1 MTAATISRYRRH
13 VSSVWLLGYGLWWA
27 VYYSGAIHGSLWV
40 TLPQEEPFSGR
51 AQLLLLSV
59 PFGVMLVLLLLA
71 RRWLAPLHERR
82 GLLLGFA
89 VATGISLALTSFG
102 EMPFAGFAG
111 GMAATWLPQATAALM
126 AVAWGELYGA
136 AGARRACLG
145 LCGSLL
151 VGLGLAGVVR
161 ATGDVAP
168 LSGAVFLA
176 FCPWLSMAAL
186 LRAWKTVPLP
196 PFDRVVQRGPF
207 RMPSTVAL
215 AMFTSF
221 FTVGFMVSLTT
232 PRAHLGSNSWLGSA
246 IAVAAIALLM
256 LWQTRSRRDFAV
268 RGVAWPVILYLAA
281 AFVLLPIAS
290 YGFSRDAALPGS
302 ALLSVLWVTTSAS
315 IVFRAPAPAVAVMS
329 WNQLL
334 SLAGV
339 ALGGIASSALL
350 TGAVLSDPQLAVIA
364 VGVVSLLVLG
374 SYPALRRSAVE
385 TCWGLLPKRQSGASR
400 SPEDY
405 VAERCAQVAETYGL
419 TPREREVLVLLARGM
434 RADEI
439 AGSFTVSEATVR
451 THIKRIHEKLDVH
464 SQPQLMRMI
473 VFDGPAEASA
483 EPGAGAPLS

>member
-1 MTAATISRYRRH
+1 MTTATISGFRRRA
-13 VSSVWLLGYGLWWA
+13 SSFWLLGYGLWWA

-40 TLPQEEPFSGR
+40 TLPQHEPFSGR
-51 AQLLLLSV
+51 AQLILLSV
-59 PFGVMLVLLLLA
+59 PFGLMLALLLLV
-71 RRWLAPLHERR
+71 RKKLAPLHERR
-82 GLLLGFA
+82 GLLMGFA

-102 EMPFAGFAG
+102 EMPFEGFAG

-126 AVAWGELYGA
+126 AVVWGELYGA

-151 VGLGLAGVVR
+151 VGLGIATLVR
-161 ATGDVAP
+161 AAGDVAP

-176 FCPWLSMAAL
+176 FCPWLSMAVL
-186 LRAWKTVPLP
+186 FRAWKKVPLSP
-196 PFDRVVQRGPF
+196 VDRVVQRAPF

-215 AMFTSF
+215 ATFTSF

-232 PRAHLGSNSWLGSA
+232 PRAHLGSNSGLASA
-246 IAVAAIALLM
+246 LVVAGIALVV
-256 LWQTRSRRDFAV
+256 LWLTRSRRALEIPQL
-268 RGVAWPVILYLAA
+268 AWPVLLFLAA
-281 AFVLLPIAS
+281 AFMLLPVAS
-290 YGFSRDAALPGS
+290 YGFSRDAAVPGS
-302 ALLSVLWVTTSAS
+302 ALLSVLWVTTSAYIS
-315 IVFRAPAPAVAVMS
+315 ARVPAPAVAVMS
-329 WNQLL
+329 WTQLL

-350 TGAVLSDPQLAVIA
+350 TGAVLSAPQLAVIA

-374 SYPALRRSAVE
+374 SYPALRRSAIE
-385 TCWGLLPKRQSGASR
+385 TCWGLLPKQPAASR

-405 VAERCAQVAETYGL
+405 VEERCAQVAETYGL

-439 AGSFTVSEATVR
+439 AESFTVSEATVR
-451 THIKRIHEKLDVH
+451 THIKRLHEKLDVH

-473 VFDGPAEASA
+473 VFDSP
-483 EPGAGAPLS
+483 AGAAAEQGVDAPRS